1 MMLIKIKEDGVA
13 PRNMVKAWNQVR
25 REGYRAIAVM
35 WHRDMRPEHF
45 KVGARW
51 KYDYKPRAGE
61 LGNPRYIRLKSGQKY
76 RDFRRHYAARKLRM
90 KGHGRPLVWSGTS
103 EALSRIRDI
112 RTTSKGSRVVLHTPG
127 LNRRNKYSQINMR
140 EELTRITEG
149 EARLLAKE
157 YERAT
162 ARNFKR
168 VRDRAQ
174 RTIK

>member
-35 WHRDMRPEHF
+35 WHRDMRPDHF
-45 KVGARW
+45 QPSAKQ
-51 KYDYKPRAGE
+51 KYSYKPRAGE
-61 LGNPRYIRLKSGQKY
+61 PGNPRYIRLKTGQKI
-76 RDFRRHYAARKLRM
+76 RDDRKHYTARKLRM
-90 KGHGRPLVWSGTS
+90 KGHTRPLVFTGQS

-112 RTTSKGSRVVLHTPG
+112 RVTSKGSRVVLHTPG

-168 VRDRAQ
+168 VRDRSE